1 MDSRRSAFTLIEL
14 LVVIAI
20 IAILA
25 AILFPVFAQ
34 AKMSAKKAADLSN
47 TKQLATAI
55 QIYLSDYDDVFPVA
69 NHRVATSAGPIEV
82 HWSWMVLPYV
92 KNEQIFVSPADKNGG
107 WAPGCWDEATNNRGF
122 GAPAGQ
128 INGCAQQNYLPGTY
142 TLQVGRLSY
151 VGNQLLMPRKRQ
163 PSDTAQPVSS
173 TMIDNVSGIILI
185 SAMSE
190 APFCLQRD
198 PGGEF
203 RTYRNALGIARRGQR
218 DFGGTS
224 LPTASDLPFEAI
236 TPQTLAAV
244 WRCNDGV
251 RVTGSLDLTIRY
263 AHPGRFNK
271 GNNYVFAD
279 TSARFVDTLRTFSPS
294 RYMWGT
300 VAYSLGGSQVIDPVT
315 GQPVQ

>member
-1 MDSRRSAFTLIEL
+1 MKSRKAFTLIEL

-34 AKMSAKKAADLSN
+34 AKQAAKRAADLSN
-47 TKQLATAI
+47 TKQLGTAV
-55 QIYLSDYDDVFPVA
+55 QIYLNDFDDVYPVA
-69 NHRVATSAGPIEV
+69 NHRVVTSAGPIEV
-82 HWSWMVLPYV
+82 HWSWMLLPYV
-92 KNEQIFVSPADKNGG
+92 KNEQIFVSPADRING

-122 GAPAGQ
+122 GVPPGQ
-128 INGCAQQNYLPGTY
+128 TNGCVQQNYLPGTF

-151 VGNQLLMPRKRQ
+151 VGNQILMPRKRQ
-163 PSDTAQPVSS
+163 PSDTATPV
-173 TMIDNVSGIILI
+173 TATEVEDVSGTILL

-190 APFCLQRD
+190 APFCMQRD

-218 DFGGTS
+218 NFSGTQQ
-224 LPTASDLPFEAI
+224 PQPSDLPFEAI
-236 TPQTLAAV
+236 TRATLEQV
-244 WRCNDGV
+244 WRCNDGI
-251 RVTGSLDLTIRY
+251 RVQGNLDLTIRY
-263 AHPGRFNK
+263 ANRGRFGN

-279 TSARFVDTLRTFSPS
+279 SSARFSDTFRTFSPS
-294 RYMWGT
+294 RYMWGRI
-300 VAYSLGGSQVIDPVT
+300 AYSLGGSQVVDPLT